1 MKKRQFKKY
10 EFSTKSTAK
19 RYIKELWVEDEE
31 GNKSRKT
38 YLVDSTDENGDAI
51 QVEKPFIAH
60 VVELGFLPIEKAE
73 YDEEGNVTKEAV
85 LSEKYSIDILWESEI
100 EPRFN
105 NYEVTPEISSHKF
118 A

>member
-1 MKKRQFKKY
+1 MKTQAKKY
-10 EFSTKSTAK
+10 EFNTKSTAQK
-19 RYIKELWVEDEE
+19 YIKELWVEDEE

-38 YLVDSTDENGDAI
+38 YQVEQTDENGD
-51 QVEKPFIAH
+51 VVMVDKPYIAH
-60 VVELGFLPIEKAE
+60 PVVLGNIVLEQAE
-73 YDEEGNVTKEAV
+73 YDEEGNVIKEAV

>member
-1 MKKRQFKKY
+1 MKIRNFKKY

-38 YLVDSTDENGDAI
+38 YQVEVEGLEGVELVDR
-51 QVEKPFIAH
+51 PYIAH
-60 VVELGFLPIEKAE
+60 VVELGFLPIEQAE

-85 LSEKYSIDILWESEI
+85 LSDKYSVDVLWESDI
-100 EPRFN
+100 EPRWN
-105 NYEVTPEISSHKF
+105 TYEIQPEISSHKF

>member
-1 MKKRQFKKY
+1 MRVTKKY
-10 EFSTKSTAK
+10 EFNRKSDAL
-19 RYIKELWVEDEE
+19 RYIKELWIEDEE

-51 QVEKPFIAH
+51 QIEKPYVAH

-73 YDEEGNVTKEAV
+73 YDEEGNITKEAV
-85 LSEKYSIDILWESEI
+85 LSDKYSIDVLWESKIEARWNTYEI
-100 EPRFN
+100 N
-105 NYEVTPEISSHKF
+105 PEISSHKF